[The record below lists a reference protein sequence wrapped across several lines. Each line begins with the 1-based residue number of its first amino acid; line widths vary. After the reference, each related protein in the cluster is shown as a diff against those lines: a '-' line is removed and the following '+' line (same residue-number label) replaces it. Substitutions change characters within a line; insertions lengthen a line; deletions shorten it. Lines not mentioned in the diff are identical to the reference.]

1 MKKISLLLMLA
12 LVAFGLNAQELQNVS
27 HGDVY
32 LKNKKSDNWF
42 MSLAGGTNVYV
53 GKSFSDGD
61 FIDALG
67 WQGQLAIG
75 RWNSPNWGTRLA
87 INVGQHQHYVPST
100 KDYLSDSFIHPHFDI
115 LWNVTNAVAGYN
127 ADRVYNFIPYI
138 GGGYIYGLDKDWGL
152 VNPAGRTFTN
162 QNQSLTWT
170 LGMLHDFRFTNNF
183 SMFVELAG
191 SILPHTFGHHYSGPA
206 VGRYEWDIMGQ
217 AMLGVKF
224 GLGGKQDFTQAEL
237 MDYNLIN
244 DLNSQINR
252 LRAENENLSKRPEFC
267 PECPEVAPQVA
278 AESVYV
284 PNVVFFRINSSTID
298 RQQQISVYNTAE
310 YLKSNPNATVQ
321 IVAYADRQTG
331 TPDYNMKLSER
342 RAKSVADALTSQ
354 YQIDSSRIS
363 LDWKGDTE
371 QPYAEN
377 DWNRVAIFIAD

>member
-1 MKKISLLLMLA
+1 MKKISLFLIST
-12 LVAFGLNAQELQNVS
+12 LVVLGLSAQEVQNVS

-32 LKNKKSDNWF
+32 LKNKASSNWF
-42 MSLAGGTNVYV
+42 MSLAGGTNMYF
-53 GKSFSDGD
+53 GSGSKDAD
-61 FIDALG
+61 FMDALG
-67 WQGQLAIG
+67 WQGQLAVG
-75 RWNSPNWGTRLA
+75 RWNSPKWGARLA
-87 INVGQHQHYVPST
+87 INVGQHEHYMANDNYT
-100 KDYLSDSFIHPHFDI
+100 TDSFVHPHLD
-115 LWNVTNAVAGYN
+115 LMWNVTNAAVGYR

-138 GGGYIYGLDKDWGL
+138 GVGYIYGMDEDFKKVDPDGDLFKH
-152 VNPAGRTFTN
+152 
-162 QNQSLTWT
+162 QNQSLTWN
-170 LGMLHDFRFTNNF
+170 LGIINDFRLSNSF
-183 SMFVELAG
+183 SIFVELAATTLQG
-191 SILPHTFGHHYSGPA
+191 SYGRKYSGNP
-206 VGRYEWDIMGQ
+206 VGDYDWDVIGQ
-217 AMLGVKF
+217 ALVGVKF
-224 GLGGKQDFTQAEL
+224 GLGGKQDFTNAEL

-267 PECPEVAPQVA
+267 PECPEVETVETV
-278 AESVYV
+278 ESVYV
-284 PNVVFFRINSSTID
+284 PNVVFFRINSANID

-342 RAKSVADALTSQ
+342 RAKAVADALTSQ